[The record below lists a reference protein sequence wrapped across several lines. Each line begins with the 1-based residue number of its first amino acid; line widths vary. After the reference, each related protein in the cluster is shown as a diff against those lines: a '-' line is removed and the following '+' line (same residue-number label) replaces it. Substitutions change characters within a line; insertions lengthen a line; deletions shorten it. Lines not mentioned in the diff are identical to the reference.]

1 MPGRFAKFLLVLS
14 TAIAALPAVACECLW
29 QGPFVDVA
37 PKADLIVSG
46 NVVAQKGN
54 SFDVEIDEVLQGK
67 EFRPNIRIWGETG
80 HLCRADASEFP
91 VDSRWVLALQRIDQ
105 IPEDGFNPNTP
116 NISYGRENDYA
127 LSRCGVYWLS
137 RDGDVVS
144 GNIVQSDRWQYRSE
158 DQPALLYD
166 LLSRFLRGETERTT
180 LEKALTENNRK
191 RDIRELMNQTQ
202 DFLRTQ

>member
-1 MPGRFAKFLLVLS
+1 MSWRFAKHLFALS
-14 TAIAALPAVACECLW
+14 VAMAALPAVACECLW
-29 QGPFVDVA
+29 QGPFVDIA
-37 PKADLIVSG
+37 PKADVIASG

-67 EFRPNIRIWGETG
+67 EFRPDIRIWGETG
-80 HLCRADASEFP
+80 DLCRADASEFP
-91 VDSRWVLALQRIDQ
+91 VGSRWVLALKRIDQ
-105 IPEDGFNPNTP
+105 IPADGFNPSTP
-116 NISYGRENDYA
+116 NISYGRQNDYA

-144 GNIVQSDRWQYRSE
+144 GNILQSDRWQYRSE

-166 LLSRFLRGETERTT
+166 LLTRFLRGEAERAT

-191 RDIRELMNQTQ
+191 RDVRELMNQSR